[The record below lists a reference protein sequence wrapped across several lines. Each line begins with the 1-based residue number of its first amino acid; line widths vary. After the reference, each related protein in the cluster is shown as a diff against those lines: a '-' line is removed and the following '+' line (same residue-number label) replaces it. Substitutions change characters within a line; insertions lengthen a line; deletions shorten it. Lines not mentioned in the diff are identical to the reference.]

1 MQKIKKILRSGV
13 QICNKITLKSIIKL
27 FSGSMLSAKLL
38 PESGVDA
45 TTWTILNTN
54 VSRS

>member
-1 MQKIKKILRSGV
+1 MQKIKRILRSGV